1 MRHILMTPKALQGL
15 ESDVLSI
22 RVALRAE
29 MGYIHRLEHDPRNS
43 PFISPESK
51 AAHVAALK
59 ARGTLQLI
67 LESLPDRRRVGF
79 IILRRWPGRDG
90 NLELK
95 RIVVDSKGRGFG
107 REALRLVKTLAF
119 DRLGVHR
126 LELDVKDFNRRAKKL
141 YLSEGFT
148 IEGTLRECLKLKG
161 RRRGSVILMSILR
174 KELRPS
180 KQG

>member
-1 MRHILMTPKALQGL
+1 MTPARVLQSL
-15 ESDVLSI
+15 ESGILSI
-22 RVALRAE
+22 RVARRSD
-29 MGYIHRLEHDPRNS
+29 MRYIHRLEHDPRNS

-51 AAHVAALK
+51 AAHIAALK
-59 ARGTLQLI
+59 TRGTLQLI
-67 LESLPDRRRVGF
+67 LESLPDRRRAGF
-79 IILRRWPGRDG
+79 VILRRWPGRDG

-95 RIVVDSKGRGFG
+95 RIVVDAKGRGFG
-107 REALRLVKTLAF
+107 REALRLIKTLAF

-141 YLSEGFT
+141 YLSEGFS

-161 RRRGSVILMSILR
+161 RRGSVILMSILR